1 VTDAP
6 TEREGEG
13 AWPKLTR
20 RKVVQWGI
28 AYAAGAWALLQ
39 VFGFAAD
46 SFGWPAITKQL
57 AMLGLAAGLP
67 VAVVLAW
74 YHGDRGQQRVTRSEF
89 LIVTVL
95 ALLGGGLVSW
105 WAHVAEAPIGPSAAH
120 APVSVTTDD
129 RSIAVLP
136 FVNMSSDPEQE
147 YFSDGMAEQ
156 VLDQLSRVPDLRVI
170 ARTSSFALRN
180 KEVDIATIAQRLN
193 VSHVLEGSVRKS
205 GNRLRITAQL
215 IRTADSSHLWSETY
229 DRELTDVFAIQD
241 EIATAVVQK
250 LKATLLDGKLPA
262 RSTTT
267 NLDAYSLYLQGR
279 YLYDR
284 HGREDM
290 EKAASLYRQ
299 ALALDPS
306 YAPAW
311 AALAEAIWVP
321 ADEGYRDVNVAARE
335 SLEAAR
341 KAMALDPRLALA
353 HSMTGNVRFSYYWDW
368 PAADAS
374 FRKALECDPN
384 DMGATF
390 RLGFLAMGL
399 GRVNDAVALFRRA
412 VTLSPI
418 SPSAHEWL
426 SRVYVVA
433 NRLDDAEKEIRTALE
448 LSPDLSQGWY
458 QLGLVL
464 LGKGQAQVA
473 LEAMQK
479 ERAENWRLPGL
490 ASAWH
495 ALGRKTESDAALN
508 QATAKYAGTMAYQI
522 AEAYAYRGEVDEA
535 FAWLERAYRQRDS
548 GLACCLKTD
557 PLLKNVKG
565 DPRYAELLRRM
576 KLPED

>member
-1 VTDAP
+1 MTDTP

-13 AWPKLTR
+13 TWARLRR
-20 RKVVQWGI
+20 RKVVQWVI

-57 AMLGLAAGLP
+57 AMLGLATGLP

-89 LIVTVL
+89 AIVLVL
-95 ALLGGGLVSW
+95 LLLGGGLLGW
-105 WAHVAEAPIGPSAAH
+105 WGRVAQPPSGPGAAQAPASAA
-120 APVSVTTDD
+120 TDG

-170 ARTSSFALRN
+170 ARTSSFAFRN
-180 KEVDIATIAQRLN
+180 KAVDVATIAQRLN

-205 GNRLRITAQL
+205 GNRVRITAQL
-215 IRTADSSHLWSETY
+215 IRASDSSHLWSETY
-229 DRELTDVFAIQD
+229 DRDLTDVFAIQD
-241 EIATAVVQK
+241 EIATAVVRK
-250 LKATLLDGKLPA
+250 LQVTLLGAQLPA
-262 RSTTT
+262 RSTTV

-290 EKAASLYRQ
+290 EKAASLYRK

-311 AALAEAIWVP
+311 AALAEVVGILG
-321 ADEGYRDVNVAARE
+321 DEGYWDVNASARE
-335 SLEAAR
+335 ALEAAQ
-341 KAMALDPRLALA
+341 KALSLDPQLALA

-464 LGKGQAQVA
+464 LEKGKPKAA

-479 ERAENWRLPGL
+479 EPAENWRLPGL
-490 ASAWH
+490 ALAWH
-495 ALGRKTESDAALN
+495 ALGRSMESDAALN

>member
-1 VTDAP
+1 MP
-6 TEREGEG
+6 TADEGG
-13 AWPKLTR
+13 TWAKLLR
-20 RKVVQWGI
+20 RKVVQWGL

-46 SFGWPAITKQL
+46 SFGWPAIAKQL
-57 AMLGLAAGLP
+57 AMLGLAVGVP
-67 VAVVLAW
+67 IAVVLAW
-74 YHGDRGQQRVTRSEF
+74 YHCDRGDQRVTRSEVA
-89 LIVTVL
+89 II
-95 ALLGGGLVSW
+95 ALLLLIGGGLVGW
-105 WAHVAEAPIGPSAAH
+105 WGHVAEIPGGADTGRPPASTA
-120 APVSVTTDD
+120 TDKK
-129 RSIAVLP
+129 SIAVLP

-147 YFSDGMAEQ
+147 FFSDGMAEQ

-170 ARTSSFALRN
+170 ARTSSFAFRN
-180 KEVDIATIAQRLN
+180 KEVDVATIAQRLN

-215 IRTADSSHLWSETY
+215 IRTSDSSHLWSETY

-250 LKATLLDGKLPA
+250 LKVTLLGGKLPA
-262 RSTTT
+262 RNTTT

-290 EKAASLYRQ
+290 EKAASLYRK
-299 ALALDPS
+299 ALELDPS

-321 ADEGYRDVNVAARE
+321 ADEGYRDVNAAARE

-341 KAMALDPRLALA
+341 KAMDLDPQLALA
-353 HSMTGNVRFSYYWDW
+353 HSMTGNVRLSYYRDW

-374 FRKALECDPN
+374 FKKALECDPN
-384 DMGATF
+384 DLGTTF
-390 RLGFLAMGL
+390 RSGYLAMAL
-399 GRVNDAVALFRRA
+399 GRTNDAIALYRRA

-418 SPSAHEWL
+418 SPWAHLWL
-426 SRVYVVA
+426 SQGYLLS
-433 NRLDDAEKEIRTALE
+433 NRLDDAEKAIRTGLE
-448 LSPDLSQGWY
+448 LSPELSMGWY
-458 QLGLVL
+458 MLGLVL
-464 LGKGQAQVA
+464 LEKGNAEAA
-473 LEAMQK
+473 LEATRK

-490 ASAWH
+490 ASALH
-495 ALGRKTESDAALN
+495 ALGRRTESDAALKK
-508 QATAKYAGTMAYQI
+508 ATEKYGDTMAYQI
-522 AEAYAYRGEVDEA
+522 AEVYAYRGEVDEA

-557 PLLKNVKG
+557 PLLKDLKA
-565 DPRYAELLRRM
+565 DARYADLLRRM
-576 KLPED
+576 KLPLD

>member
-1 VTDAP
+1 MTDTP
-6 TEREGEG
+6 REREGEG
-13 AWPKLTR
+13 TWARLRR

-28 AYAAGAWALLQ
+28 GYGAGAWALLQ

-46 SFGWPAITKQL
+46 SFGWSAITKQL
-57 AMLGLAAGLP
+57 AMLGLATGLP

-89 LIVTVL
+89 AIVTVL
-95 ALLGGGLVSW
+95 LLLGGGLVGW
-105 WAHVAEAPIGPSAAH
+105 WGRVAEAPSRPGAAQ
-120 APVSVTTDD
+120 APGSVAADN

-170 ARTSSFALRN
+170 ARTSSFAFRN
-180 KEVDIATIAQRLN
+180 KAVDVETIAQRLN

-205 GNRLRITAQL
+205 GNRVRITAQL
-215 IRTADSSHLWSETY
+215 IRASDSSHLWSETY

-241 EIATAVVQK
+241 EIATAVVRALQV
-250 LKATLLDGKLPA
+250 TLLGGKLPA
-262 RSTTT
+262 RSTTAS
-267 NLDAYSLYLQGR
+267 LDAYNLYLQGR
-279 YLYDR
+279 YRFDR

-290 EKAASLYRQ
+290 EKAVSLYRR
-299 ALALDPS
+299 ALELDPS

-311 AALAEAIWVP
+311 AALAEAVGVF
-321 ADEGYRDVNVAARE
+321 ADEGYGDVNASARE
-335 SLEAAR
+335 
-341 KAMALDPRLALA
+341 ALDAAQKALSLDPQLALA

-374 FRKALECDPN
+374 FKQALACDPS

-390 RLGFLAMGL
+390 RSGFLAMGL
-399 GRVNDAVALFRRA
+399 GRVDDAVALFRRA

-464 LGKGQAQVA
+464 LEKGESKAA
-473 LEAMQK
+473 LEAIQK

-490 ASAWH
+490 ALAWH
-495 ALGRKTESDAALN
+495 ALGRRTESDAAL
-508 QATAKYAGTMAYQI
+508 AGVTDKYGDTMAYQI
-522 AEAYAYRGEVDEA
+522 AEVYAYRGEGDEA
-535 FAWLERAYRQRDS
+535 FAWLDRAYRQRDA
-548 GLACCLKTD
+548 GLPCCLKTD
-557 PLLKNVKG
+557 PLLKNVKN

-576 KLPED
+576 KLPVD